1 MEIIFSHDL
10 DTTTI
15 RGLNRRRGSLEALFL
30 SDITTAD
37 GKYLE
42 HFEFDPGGSAKC
54 SQYTFPREQPMRQD
68 WDSWIIFWHAFTNTG
83 VKLKTPL
90 GRWTNPTHQILTWY

>member
-1 MEIIFSHDL
+1 MEIIFSHNL

-15 RGLNRRRGSLEALFL
+15 KGLNRCRRSLEALFL

-42 HFEFDPGGSAKC
+42 HFVFEPG
-54 SQYTFPREQPMRQD
+54 
-68 WDSWIIFWHAFTNTG
+68 
-83 VKLKTPL
+83 
-90 GRWTNPTHQILTWY
+90 

>member
-15 RGLNRRRGSLEALFL
+15 KGLNRCRGSLEALFFL
-30 SDITTAD
+30 GITTAD

-42 HFEFDPGGSAKC
+42 HFVFNPGGSAKR
-54 SQYTFPREQPMRQD
+54 SGYNFPR
-68 WDSWIIFWHAFTNTG
+68 
-83 VKLKTPL
+83 
-90 GRWTNPTHQILTWY
+90 